1 MAVVE
6 MNTLH
11 FVVVIVDNCCCR
23 LRTYYEVWMLYLD
36 YIVCYVVAVAVAV
49 ELEFGLVSEQGC
61 FVESVPFLG
70 SFCRYVFS
78 SLGFVP
84 KVVVEMLVVVN
95 LGMGIDFDSEIDFE
109 VEVEHIVFV
118 NIEIDFECI
127 VIDFVVEDIED
138 IVFVGYIV
146 FVEGIVFEV
155 VVAAAVV
162 EEKVDVV
169 VVVVAN
175 SIDNTDNKGYN
186 LHL

>member
-1 MAVVE
+1 MAAAE

-84 KVVVEMLVVVN
+84 KVVAEMLVVVN
-95 LGMGIDFDSEIDFE
+95 LGMGIDFDSEIE
-109 VEVEHIVFV
+109 IEVEHIVFV
-118 NIEIDFECI
+118 NIEIDFEYI

-138 IVFVGYIV
+138 IEFVGYIE
-146 FVEGIVFEV
+146 FVEGIEFEV
-155 VVAAAVV
+155 VV

-175 SIDNTDNKGYN
+175 NIDNSDNKGYN